1 VETLPKKSDALS
13 LFLRSKPVNIL
24 TNLKSGPKYAT
35 IISKAVDCTYSHTVK
50 LLDQFKELGLVTFD
64 KKGRIKTVEL
74 TKDGQ
79 DLAHAIEGVLMKLT
93 RLKEK

>member
-1 VETLPKKSDALS
+1 VKKDDLTS
-13 LFLRSKPVNIL
+13 LFLRSKPVKIL
-24 TNLKSGPKYAT
+24 ASLKEGPKYAT
-35 IISKAVDCTYSHTVK
+35 ILSKTVDCTYSHTVK
-50 LLDQFKELGLVTFD
+50 LLNQFKEFGLVTFD

-79 DLAHAIEGVLMKLT
+79 DLAHAVEGVLMKLT